1 MISLKL
7 LMRFLLLVLLWHKA
21 GKKKKMLMK
30 VNDDKV
36 DICTENAH
44 VFDGVTQLQPT
55 VSGGKQQ

>member
-1 MISLKL
+1 
-7 LMRFLLLVLLWHKA
+7 
-21 GKKKKMLMK
+21 MLMK